1 MKRIETIKSKEEF
14 NNIIRTGKYNKNQYY
29 ILYYISN
36 NENKFGIAISNKVGH
51 AFIRNRLKRQT
62 RSIIDENRNLFK
74 KGFNYIIMIRK
85 SCVGTNYEIL
95 NKALIELI
103 NK

>member
-14 NNIIRTGKYNKNQYY
+14 NNVIRTGKYNKNQYY
-29 ILYYISN
+29 ILYYIN
-36 NENKFGIAISNKVGH
+36 NNDNKFGIAISNKVGH

-103 NK
+103 NQ

>member
-29 ILYYISN
+29 ILYYIN
-36 NENKFGIAISNKVGH
+36 NNDNKFGIAISNKVGH

-95 NKALIELI
+95 NKALIEII

>member
-29 ILYYISN
+29 ILYYIKN
-36 NENKFGIAISNKVGH
+36 NDNKFGIAISNKVGH

>member
-29 ILYYISN
+29 IIYYINSN
-36 NENKFGIAISNKVGH
+36 DNKFGIAISNKVGH

-103 NK
+103 K

>member
-29 ILYYISN
+29 ILYYIN
-36 NENKFGIAISNKVGH
+36 NNDNKFGIAISNKVGH

-103 NK
+103 NQ

>member
-29 ILYYISN
+29 IIYYIKSN
-36 NENKFGIAISNKVGH
+36 DNKFGIAISNKVGH

-103 NK
+103 K

>member
-29 ILYYISN
+29 ILYYIN
-36 NENKFGIAISNKVGH
+36 NNDNKFGIAISNKVGH

>member
-29 ILYYISN
+29 ILYYIN
-36 NENKFGIAISNKVGH
+36 NNDNKFGIAISNKVGH

-85 SCVGTNYEIL
+85 SCVGTNYETL